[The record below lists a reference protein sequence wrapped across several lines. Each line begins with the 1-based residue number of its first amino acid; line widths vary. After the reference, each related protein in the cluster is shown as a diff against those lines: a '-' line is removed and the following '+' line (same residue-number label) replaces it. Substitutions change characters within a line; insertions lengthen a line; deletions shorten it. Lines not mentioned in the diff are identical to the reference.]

1 MSIIKL
7 GPDNFERFTVIAR
20 PRRYFSFSSL
30 TGVTGSVPVFPRLS
44 TIEKEVVSAS
54 FGITAFSETTTLS
67 KYGEFR
73 RAVILGDAF
82 GVEAVEPTFAAY
94 TSSFTTNAN
103 RSKKMEVA
111 RFVPPFTFDSVSPLV
126 VDPSVLKKSAIQ
138 NNLFRFYRPKNAYA
152 DWSFTNYQCLN
163 FFSSSDETAN
173 SSSLMYPHGAFND
186 YATNSDF
193 PSTMNSQFSIDFQI
207 NPRYRPE
214 AGEEYKAGTIIHVSS
229 SFVLSIITGSHKD
242 ESGRNDKFRLQL
254 QLGDDASYLT
264 PSTAAGPRV
273 FKSDDNSLSYNCWH
287 HVAFRWSL
295 PGSGPYLGGSVGYGS
310 FVVDGIEVGSF
321 AVDDVRLSV
330 PNESVV
336 LGNFYEGSY
345 NRNLVENYSDDYPGT
360 FSHPLRSEIH
370 DVKIWNKYLTDS
382 EIKNYQSNS
391 IGPTIPEYLAFYVP
405 VLFTSQSYHKVMG
418 SYPEI
423 LKDLGTSESDL
434 NKDFVTQRAG
444 SSPYN
449 SLLHFNTGEIEVN
462 VENYVRDFVTG
473 VYPRLYNLTGSAN
486 SVAGKSLYNQPKFK
500 KRNLTILPCDNGKLQ
515 MDYGILV
522 SGTLEQRP
530 PTTGSAH
537 WRFVNDFGA
546 LDLSLVS
553 LRDVI
558 PTASLPIATE
568 PATYAAPH
576 AGVAIPGRYSRT
588 GDNSSDAVVIFDSS
602 NLFYGSRIHP
612 GSLTLVDPDLTGSN
626 GKIGITLK
634 DNGFGGLYRADALTP
649 HATWAGV
656 GTVLYDEGITVIK
669 SPMLAQFGTSSF
681 SMEMRG
687 ERPVH
692 VMQIAVPCPASQVN
706 SSSNPSFQP
715 LTASD
720 DPSETSVGPVI
731 ITGINF
737 HDDNLNVVARSQ
749 LAQPIVK
756 RSEDRF
762 LFRTKIDW

>member
-1 MSIIKL
+1 
-7 GPDNFERFTVIAR
+7 
-20 PRRYFSFSSL
+20 
-30 TGVTGSVPVFPRLS
+30 VPVFPRLS
-44 TIEKEVVSAS
+44 TIEREVVSAS
-54 FGITAFSETTTLS
+54 FGITAFSEITTLS
-67 KYGEFR
+67 KYSSFSSSVGT
-73 RAVILGDAF
+73 LGAALAF
-82 GVEAVEPTFAAY
+82 SDY

-103 RSKKMEVA
+103 RSKKMEIT
-111 RFVPPFTFDSVSPLV
+111 RFVPPFTFDTGS
-126 VDPSVLKKSAIQ
+126 LKKTAIRQ
-138 NNLFRFYRPKNAYA
+138 NLFRYHGTKNPYA
-152 DWSFTNYQCLN
+152 GWSFTNYQCLN
-163 FFSSSDETAN
+163 FFSSSDATAN
-173 SSSLMYPHGAFND
+173 SSSLMYPHQTFD
-186 YATNSDF
+186 
-193 PSTMNSQFSIDFQI
+193 PSGSAAIEFSIDFQI

-214 AGEEYKAGTIIHVSS
+214 AGEEYKAGTIAQISG
-229 SFVLSIITGSHKD
+229 SFALSIITGSHKD
-242 ESGRNDKFRLQL
+242 ESGRTDKFRLQL
-254 QLGDDASYLT
+254 QLGTAASYLT
-264 PSTAAGPRV
+264 PSTAVGSYV

-287 HVAFRWSL
+287 HVAVRWSR
-295 PGSGPYLGGSVGYGS
+295 SRSSVLGYGS
-310 FVVDGIEVGSF
+310 FVVDGTEVGSF
-321 AVDDVRLSV
+321 SASSASFTR
-330 PNESVV
+330 PNFGVV
-336 LGNFYEGSY
+336 LGNFYEGTSL
-345 NRNLVENYSDDYPGT
+345 NDLTLNYSNDYPST
-360 FSHPLRSEIH
+360 LSHPLRSEIH

-391 IGPTIPEYLAFYVP
+391 VGSSIPERLAFYVP

-423 LKDLGTSESDL
+423 LKDLGTSKPSSNL
-434 NKDFVTQRAG
+434 NFVTQRAG

-462 VENYVRDFVTG
+462 VENYLRDFASG

-486 SVAGKSLYNQPKFK
+486 SVTGQSLYNQPKFK
-500 KRNLTILPCDNGKLQ
+500 KRNLTILPCDNGKFQ

-530 PTTGSAH
+530 PMTGSAH
-537 WRFVNDFGA
+537 SRFVNDFGT

-553 LRDVI
+553 LAQVV
-558 PTASLPIATE
+558 PSASLHNYDDAETFYYDSGE
-568 PATYAAPH
+568 EVPA
-576 AGVAIPGRYSRT
+576 RYSSTR
-588 GDNSSDAVVIFDSS
+588 DNSSDAVVFFDSS

-612 GSLTLVDPDLTGSN
+612 GSLTLVDRLLTGSD
-626 GKIGITLK
+626 GEISITLK

-692 VMQIAVPCPASQVN
+692 VMQIAVPCPAGQIN
-706 SSSNPSFQP
+706 SSSSPTFQP

-720 DPSETSVGPVI
+720 VPSETSVGPVI

>member
-1 MSIIKL
+1 M
-7 GPDNFERFTVIAR
+7 
-20 PRRYFSFSSL
+20 
-30 TGVTGSVPVFPRLS
+30 PVFPRLS

-54 FGITAFSETTTLS
+54 FGITAFSEETTL
-67 KYGEFR
+67 
-73 RAVILGDAF
+73 
-82 GVEAVEPTFAAY
+82 AAY
-94 TSSFTTNAN
+94 GDFFKEHPAPGIPFEDVSSSFVRYEASFKKNAN
-103 RSKKMEVA
+103 RSKKMEVT
-111 RFVPPFTFDSVSPLV
+111 RFVPPFTIDSVPPLV

-138 NNLFRFYRPKNAYA
+138 NNLFRFYRSKNTYT

-173 SSSLMYPHGAFND
+173 SSSLMYPHTTFD
-186 YATNSDF
+186 
-193 PSTMNSQFSIDFQI
+193 PSGSAAVEFSIDFQI

-214 AGEEYKAGTIIHVSS
+214 AGEEYKAGTIAQISG
-229 SFVLSIITGSHKD
+229 SFALSIITGSHKD

-254 QLGDDASYLT
+254 QLGTASRLT
-264 PSTAAGPRV
+264 PSTAAVGHV
-273 FKSDDNSLSYNCWH
+273 FKSDDNSLSYNYWH
-287 HVAFRWSL
+287 HVAVRWSRAIDSAL
-295 PGSGPYLGGSVGYGS
+295 SYGS

-321 AVDDVRLSV
+321 SASSVTFAV

-336 LGNFYEGSY
+336 LGNFYEGSASSLLG
-345 NRNLVENYSDDYPGT
+345 LVSNYSNNYSNT
-360 FSHPLRSEIH
+360 LSHPLRSEIH

-391 IGPTIPEYLAFYVP
+391 VGSSIPERLAFYVP

-423 LKDLGTSESDL
+423 LKDLGTSKSDL

-449 SLLHFNTGEIEVN
+449 SLLHFNSNEIEVN

-486 SVAGKSLYNQPKFK
+486 SVAGQSLYNQPRFK
-500 KRNLTILPCDNGKLQ
+500 KRNLTILPCDNGKFQ

-553 LRDVI
+553 LREVI
-558 PTASLPIATE
+558 PTASLPLAAE

-634 DNGFGGLYRADALTP
+634 DNGFGGLYRADALTS

-656 GTVLYDEGITVIK
+656 GTVLYDEGIAVIK

-692 VMQIAVPCPASQVN
+692 VMQIAVPCPAGQVN

>member
-1 MSIIKL
+1 
-7 GPDNFERFTVIAR
+7 
-20 PRRYFSFSSL
+20 
-30 TGVTGSVPVFPRLS
+30 VPVFPRLS
-44 TIEKEVVSAS
+44 TIEKDVVSAS
-54 FGITAFSETTTLS
+54 FGASPYPDEGTTLTS
-67 KYGEFR
+67 YSDLFALRPDPGVAQSVVSSAFDKY
-73 RAVILGDAF
+73 V
-82 GVEAVEPTFAAY
+82 
-94 TSSFTTNAN
+94 SSFSRNADK
-103 RSKKMEVA
+103 SKKMEIT
-111 RFVPPFTFDSVSPLV
+111 RFVPPFSFDTGS
-126 VDPSVLKKSAIQ
+126 LKKSAIQ
-138 NNLFRFYRPKNAYA
+138 RNLFHYHKPKNHYA

-163 FFSSSDETAN
+163 FFLSSDVTAN
-173 SSSLMYPHGAFND
+173 SSSLMYPHGIFDPSAT
-186 YATNSDF
+186 TNSE
-193 PSTMNSQFSIDFQI
+193 FSIDFYL
-207 NPRYRPE
+207 NPRYKPE
-214 AGEEYKAGTIIHVSS
+214 VGEEYKAGTIAQISG
-229 SFVLSIITGSHKD
+229 SFTLSIITGSHKD

-254 QLGDDASYLT
+254 QLGTAASYLA
-264 PSTAAGPRV
+264 PSTASGSYV
-273 FKSDDNSLSYNCWH
+273 FKSNDNALSYNCWH
-287 HVAFRWSL
+287 HVAVRWSRSRSSAL
-295 PGSGPYLGGSVGYGS
+295 GYGS
-310 FVVDGIEVGSF
+310 FVVDGTEVGAFS
-321 AVDDVRLSV
+321 ASSV
-330 PNESVV
+330 FFTRPNSSVV
-336 LGNFYEGSY
+336 LGNFYEGV
-345 NRNLVENYSDDYPGT
+345 NLSSLVGNYSNDYPGAL
-360 FSHPLRSEIH
+360 SHPLRSEIH
-370 DVKIWNKYLTDS
+370 DVKIWNKYLSDS

-391 IGPTIPEYLAFYVP
+391 VGSSIPEHLVFYVP

-423 LKDLGTSESDL
+423 LKDLGTSKSNL
-434 NKDFVTQRAG
+434 NLNFVTQRAG

-449 SLLHFNTGEIEVN
+449 SLLHFNSNEIEVN
-462 VENYVRDFVTG
+462 VENYVRDFATG

-486 SVAGKSLYNQPKFK
+486 AVAGQSLYNQSKFK

-515 MDYGILV
+515 VDYGVLV

-530 PTTGSAH
+530 PVTGSAH
-537 WRFVNDFGA
+537 WRFVDDFGN

-558 PTASLPIATE
+558 PTASLPIATS
-568 PATYAAPH
+568 PATYDAPH
-576 AGVAIPGRYSRT
+576 AGVDIPERYTRT

-602 NLFYGSRIHP
+602 NLFYGARIHP
-612 GSLTLVDPDLTGSN
+612 GSLKLVDPDLTGSS
-626 GKIGITLK
+626 GEIAITLK

-681 SMEMRG
+681 TMEMRG

-692 VMQIAVPCPASQVN
+692 VMQIAVPCPAGQIN

-720 DPSETSVGPVI
+720 VPSETSVGPVI